1 MLCKL
6 FVKMNSVVEKELIR
20 KQMTLD
26 AYFLNDLVRLVIF

>member
-1 MLCKL
+1 MLRKH
-6 FVKMNSVVEKELIR
+6 FVKLSSVVEKELIR